1 MRYVVNLY
9 GKDGQSKEAQIVDLE
24 RWQVGQFL
32 AQRVADGHHGATA
45 EPSGSH
51 PAGHIK
57 WKEGWWPPVGSDLR
71 AVIQSTYLSIV

>member
-1 MRYVVNLY
+1 MKYVINLY
-9 GKDGQSKEAQIVDLE
+9 GRDGMSKEAQIVDLE

-51 PAGHIK
+51 PAGSIK
-57 WKEGWWPPVGSDLR
+57 WREGWWPPVGSDLR

>member
-24 RWQVGQFL
+24 RWQVGQYL

-51 PAGHIK
+51 PAGCIK
-57 WKEGWWPPVGSDLR
+57 WRQGWWPPVGSDLR